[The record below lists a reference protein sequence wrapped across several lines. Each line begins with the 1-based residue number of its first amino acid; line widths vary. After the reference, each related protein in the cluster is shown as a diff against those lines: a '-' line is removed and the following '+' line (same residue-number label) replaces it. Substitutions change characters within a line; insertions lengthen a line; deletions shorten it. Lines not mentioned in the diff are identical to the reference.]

1 MRRVLALTAAIMF
14 VDALLF
20 GALIPLIPDY
30 VERFDL
36 SKAAAGA
43 IFGAFGAGAVL
54 VALPAGYV
62 TGRVG
67 PKRAVVGG
75 LIGLGVAS
83 FGFAVADSP
92 ELLAATRFLQGA
104 ASSFSWAGALAWI
117 AAVFPR
123 NRRGQALGTAFGVA
137 IAGFIVGPLL
147 GAAAHLTS
155 SLTVFGA
162 LGVVALA
169 LAGVA
174 ATRPPEPGE
183 RTTPGALGRALSD
196 PAYLTA
202 LWLNLL
208 PALFFGVLD
217 ILAPLALHDAGY
229 GALAIGAVFFAA
241 GAVEALF
248 HPWYGRLSDR
258 SGRLRPI
265 VAALAVS
272 VGVGVTFAF
281 ASDPWLITLLVL
293 AAGVSFGGV
302 YSPAMALVSDRS
314 EVFGLSQGLG
324 FGVSNAAW
332 SAGALIGPL
341 LGGALA
347 DATGDA
353 APYLLCAAL
362 SSVTLVVIA
371 TRVRGTLETA

>member
-1 MRRVLALTAAIMF
+1 MHRVLALAAAIMF
-14 VDALLF
+14 VDAVLF

-30 VERFDL
+30 AERFDL

-43 IFGAFGAGAVL
+43 IFGSFGAGAVL
-54 VALPAGYV
+54 VAIPAGYL

-67 PKRAVVGG
+67 PKRAAVGG
-75 LIGLGVAS
+75 LLGLGLAS
-83 FGFAVADSP
+83 FGFAVAESP
-92 ELLAATRFLQGA
+92 ETLAATRFLQGV

-117 AAVFPR
+117 AADFPR
-123 NRRGQALGTAFGVA
+123 NRRGAALGTAFGVA
-137 IAGFIVGPLL
+137 IAGFITGPLI
-147 GAAAHLTS
+147 GAGAHLAS
-155 SLTVFGA
+155 SLAVFGA

-169 LAGVA
+169 LAAV
-174 ATRPPEPGE
+174 
-183 RTTPGALGRALSD
+183 ALGRPAAPPETTTPRALRRALGD

-208 PALFFGVLD
+208 PALFFGVMD
-217 ILAPLALHDAGY
+217 VLAPLALDENGF
-229 GALAIGAVFFAA
+229 GALAIAAVFFAA

-248 HPWYGRLSDR
+248 HPWFGRLSDR
-258 SGRLRPI
+258 LGRLRPI
-265 VAALAVS
+265 VASLVASVAV
-272 VGVGVTFAF
+272 GILFAF
-281 ASDPWLITLLVL
+281 AGAPWLITLLVL
-293 AAGVSFGGV
+293 AAGVTFGGV

-314 EVFGLSQGLG
+314 ELFGLSQGLG

-332 SAGALIGPL
+332 SMGALLGPL
-341 LGGALA
+341 LGGAIA

-362 SSVTLVVIA
+362 SAATLAVIA